1 MNEQLDR
8 LIRDARTI
16 ADQARSSFGRLSS
29 TQLNWKPSAER
40 WSIAQCFDHLISSNK
55 GYFPIIESVRTGTK
69 KTTFWERLPVLPGL
83 AGKLLIKSLDPAST
97 RKIKAPKKF
106 EPAQSNISASV
117 IDDFAAQQDKLI
129 EGINATGHLN
139 LEKIVVT
146 SPAVSAG
153 VITYSL
159 LDAYRIIVVHEQ
171 RHLQQA
177 QRVTAEPGFPNPAKD
192 VVKSAFSSDFDSMV
206 VTESQSDS

>member
-1 MNEQLDR
+1 M
-8 LIRDARTI
+8 
-16 ADQARSSFGRLSS
+16 
-29 TQLNWKPSAER
+29 
-40 WSIAQCFDHLISSNK
+40 
-55 GYFPIIESVRTGTK
+55 
-69 KTTFWERLPVLPGL
+69 L

-97 RKIKAPKKF
+97 RKFNAPKKF
-106 EPAQSNISASV
+106 APAQSNISATV

-129 EGINATGHLN
+129 EGIKATGHLN

-153 VITYSL
+153 IVTYSL

-177 QRVTAEPGFPNPAKD
+177 QRVAEE
-192 VVKSAFSSDFDSMV
+192 SAFPAA
-206 VTESQSDS
+206 Q